1 MMNSYDRNR
10 AHQLVPLLK
19 SITKEMDERIT
30 RIRRLEKLLEPALT
44 DERTRTN
51 AELDL
56 LAELATQRRE
66 LRLARKELERLGCV
80 VDPAHPQR
88 VLIPGSD
95 GNLERGFRWELD
107 ATGVYRVP
115 GTESE
120 TETGNSPA

>member
-10 AHQLVPLLK
+10 ARQLVPLLK
-19 SITKEMDERIT
+19 SITKEMDERLT
-30 RIRRLEKLLEPALT
+30 RIRRLEALLESTENDQRA
-44 DERTRTN
+44 RTS

-56 LAELATQRRE
+56 QAELATQRRE

-95 GNLERGFRWELD
+95 GNIERGFRWDLD
-107 ATGVYRVP
+107 ATGVYRLP
-115 GTESE
+115 GTESG
-120 TETGNSPA
+120 TSPT